1 MTDQEII
8 QAFIDNNQSGIRW
21 AYYAWQSPFWSSV
34 KQRTN
39 LDEDYREDAYQEA
52 FIRLQQH
59 ILTGRLTSDN
69 LSCSVLAY
77 LKGIGYYAAMEII
90 RGRRELPI
98 TLLRH
103 ATSNDDDEVSESNNE
118 SDEETTEA
126 LREGAYDPM
135 AHYYEEERERI
146 IREQV
151 MLIGKPCAPLLQG
164 FYWDDKSMETLAIE
178 LGYSNADSAKA
189 QKAKCMNK
197 VKTFVKQKLIAYGY
211 GYKD

>member
-98 TLLRH
+98 TLFRH
-103 ATSNDDDEVSESNNE
+103 ATSNEDDEVSESNNE
-118 SDEETTEA
+118 SDEETTEV

>member
-103 ATSNDDDEVSESNNE
+103 ATSNDDDDVSESNNE
-118 SDEETTEA
+118 SDEETTEV

-151 MLIGKPCAPLLQG
+151 MLMGTPCAPLLVG
-164 FYWDDKSMETLAIE
+164 YYWDNKSMQQLAKE
-178 LGYSNADSAKA
+178 LDYSSADTAKN
-189 QKAKCMNK
+189 QKARCMK
-197 VKTFVKQKLIAYGY
+197 KLTTFVTSKLRQYGY
-211 GYKD
+211 ER